1 MRVGDGFHLGYC
13 SNIHPA
19 ETWPEVRRALED
31 ALPRVRAGTG
41 ANGPLGF
48 GLRLSARAAE
58 SLSGVEELS
67 AFRAFLRSGNYYVF
81 TINGFPYGDFHGR
94 RVKEHVYQPDW
105 RSEARL
111 QYTNRLAAI
120 LAALLSE
127 SREIEGSLSTVPG
140 AFRAHAPSPADR
152 EAIASRVL
160 RHAAE
165 LRRLARET
173 GVAIALALEPEPAC
187 LLETTEDAV
196 AFFEEHLFRVEAI
209 AAAARQTG
217 FPLDLE
223 DVRRHVGVC
232 FDACHAAVEFEDP
245 AASLARLRAA
255 GIRVAKVQVSA
266 ALRSRN
272 PANAEHRRAL
282 EAFAEDTYLHQVVE
296 RSAAGLR
303 RFTDLP
309 EALAA
314 GHGSV
319 PDEWRVHFHV
329 PIFLEGLGDLETTQ
343 PELAATLASLRRHRD
358 CRYLEV
364 ETYTWSVLPPE
375 HRGLDLSAA
384 IARELRWARERLE
397 P

>member
-13 SNIHPA
+13 SNIHPG
-19 ETWPEVRRALED
+19 ETWPEVREALEE

-41 ANGPLGF
+41 ASGPLGF

-58 SLSGVEELS
+58 TLSGVEELR
-67 AFRAFLRSGNYYVF
+67 AFREFLRAGDYYVF
-81 TINGFPYGDFHGR
+81 TINGFPYDDFHGR
-94 RVKEHVYQPDW
+94 RVKEQVYLPDW

-111 QYTNRLAAI
+111 EYTNRLAAI
-120 LAALLSE
+120 LSALLSE
-127 SREIEGSLSTVPG
+127 SHEIEGSVSTVPG
-140 AFRAHAPSPADR
+140 AFRAHAPSESDQA
-152 EAIASRVL
+152 AIAGRVL

-165 LRRLARET
+165 LRRLERET
-173 GVAIALALEPEPAC
+173 GVTLRLALEPEPAC
-187 LLETTEDAV
+187 VLETTDDAV
-196 AFFEEHLFRVEAI
+196 AFFEQRLFRADAI
-209 AAAARQTG
+209 AAAARASG
-217 FPLDLE
+217 LPLGLE
-223 DVRRHVGVC
+223 DVRRHVGIC

-266 ALRSRN
+266 ALRVRN
-272 PANAEHRRAL
+272 PANAERRRAL

-296 RSAAGLR
+296 RSAEGLR

-314 GHGSV
+314 DLGSV

-329 PIFLEGLGDLETTQ
+329 PIFLESLGDLETTQ
-343 PELAATLASLRRHRD
+343 PELAATLTSLKQHPD

-364 ETYTWSVLPPE
+364 ETYTWNVLPPE
-375 HRGLDLSAA
+375 HRASDLSAA

-397 P
+397 S